1 MSCRI
6 LLKAHNFDGSNP
18 SLSTNYLTNTQMI
31 TKYQL
36 DTSIDVQTAIQI
48 AEELRVCSIDAE
60 LIEVFNEKMHV
71 YEDLFIEVNLD
82 GLDVEQA
89 FKTGMIVEEIISYA
103 MDMMWQER
111 RAIEQ
116 QEYYAA
122 VNDGSDFKFPFTL
135 QDYQEID
142 F

>member
-1 MSCRI
+1 
-6 LLKAHNFDGSNP
+6 
-18 SLSTNYLTNTQMI
+18 MI

-36 DTSIDVQTAIQI
+36 DASIDVQTAINI
-48 AEELRVCSIDAE
+48 AEELRACSINAE
-60 LIEVFNEKMHV
+60 LVEVFNEELHV
-71 YEDLFIEVNLD
+71 YEDLFIEVDLD
-82 GLDVEQA
+82 GLDLVQA
-89 FKTGMIVEEIISYA
+89 FKTGMIVEDIVSYA
-103 MDMMWQER
+103 TEMMWAER

-122 VNDGSDFKFPFTL
+122 VNDGSDFRFPFTL

>member
-1 MSCRI
+1 
-6 LLKAHNFDGSNP
+6 
-18 SLSTNYLTNTQMI
+18 MI
-31 TKYQL
+31 TRYQL
-36 DTSIDVQTAIQI
+36 DTSVDVQTAIQI

>member
-1 MSCRI
+1 
-6 LLKAHNFDGSNP
+6 
-18 SLSTNYLTNTQMI
+18 MI

-48 AEELRVCSIDAE
+48 AEELRACSIDAE
-60 LIEVFNEKMHV
+60 LVEVFNEELHA
-71 YEDLFIEVNLD
+71 YEDLFIEINLD
-82 GLDVEQA
+82 GLDIVQA
-89 FKTGMIVEEIISYA
+89 FKVGTILEEIVSYA
-103 MDMMWQER
+103 TNIMWQER

-116 QEYYAA
+116 QEYYTA
-122 VNDGSDFKFPFTL
+122 VNDGSDFTFPFTL